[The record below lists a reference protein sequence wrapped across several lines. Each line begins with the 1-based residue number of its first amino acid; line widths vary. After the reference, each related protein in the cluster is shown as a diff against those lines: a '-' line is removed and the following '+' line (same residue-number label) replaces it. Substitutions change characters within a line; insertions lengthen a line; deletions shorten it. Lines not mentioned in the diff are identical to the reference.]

1 MDFQAIRK
9 LMTKFEQIIDLYS
22 DHEELSQSEKDLMV
36 DYLKRIFYQIQQ
48 LDTIKEDKKA
58 IQQFEAMMVASL
70 PTSITNTNIDVEPA
84 AVVMNS
90 NATNGK
96 SHHHPEISN
105 KDSEKLPE
113 LHINDSKYHAIFDCL
128 KISDLSEKLELTPI
142 KDLKNGM
149 GLNEKILAQNELFG
163 GDKDFFNKAISDLN
177 ECSNL
182 ENAKNY
188 LIQNVI
194 PKYQWDKPDKEKF
207 VDSFLKH
214 IQRRFL

>member
-9 LMTKFEQIIDLYS
+9 LTTKFEQILELYS
-22 DHEELSQSEKDLMV
+22 DHEELSQSEKDLMI
-36 DYLKRIFYQIQQ
+36 DYLKRIFNQIQQ
-48 LDTIKEDKKA
+48 IDTIQESKVV
-58 IQQFEAMMVASL
+58 IQQFETTMA
-70 PTSITNTNIDVEPA
+70 TSHQSNKAIHNTDLDPARGGVRSNNTNGH
-84 AVVMNS
+84 S
-90 NATNGK
+90 NQ
-96 SHHHPEISN
+96 HQDIPPV
-105 KDSEKLPE
+105 DSEKLE
-113 LHINDSKYHAIFDCL
+113 EQHSINSKYSSIFDCL

-149 GLNEKILAQNELFG
+149 GLNEKILAQQELFG
-163 GDKDFFNKAISDLN
+163 GDKDSFNKAISDLN

-194 PKYQWDKPDKEKF
+194 PKYHWDKPDKEKF